1 MRHLRLHYLAGYA
14 MIGAITP
21 FFPEFL
27 RSGRGFDAAG
37 IGTIFAASQVGIM
50 VAPVL
55 LTWLADR
62 RVSPRVLSAVV
73 FAGSIASLVGLWS
86 SASFVGNLFFYVVFG
101 FAFAALFPSMDGL
114 YFAVQRRRSAE
125 GLATPP
131 YHRIRVLGTI
141 GFIVPSAVLLAL
153 VPAGGGLEVILPV
166 AVGFAV
172 LALINCAWLPDPRGG
187 EVKETKADTIP
198 TADAA
203 RTLFGGKTVLFC
215 LGVACVQLS
224 HMGYYV
230 FYPVHLVQ
238 SLGLDGR
245 WLGAVSTLGV
255 VAEAVLLL
263 GFGWFTQRLGLVRML
278 TLGAVLTGV
287 RLAAIATASDAAWAI
302 AANLLHG
309 PIILGTLVAPVV
321 YINRL
326 AGDSFRNSMQ
336 GVFVVAV
343 TGPSKILGN
352 LLAGWL
358 AGHDTRWVFACG
370 VATACMAALLFSR
383 LGSDPVEETR
393 QS

>member
-1 MRHLRLHYLAGYA
+1 MLHLRLHYLAGYA

-73 FAGSIASLVGLWS
+73 FAVSIASLVGLWS

-114 YFAVQRRRSAE
+114 YFAVQRRRSVE
-125 GLATPP
+125 GLSTPP
-131 YHRIRVLGTI
+131 YHRIRVLGTV

-153 VPAGGGLEVILPV
+153 VPAGGSLAVILPV

-187 EVKETKADTIP
+187 DAKETKADTIP

-203 RTLFGGKTVLFC
+203 RVLFGGKTILFC

-245 WLGAVSTLGV
+245 WLGSVSTLGV
-255 VAEAVLLL
+255 VTEAMLLL
-263 GFGWFTQRLGLVRML
+263 GFGWLTLRLGLVRML
-278 TLGAVLTGV
+278 TIGAVLTAV
-287 RLAAIATASDAAWAI
+287 RLAAIGLAPDAAWAI
-302 AANLLHG
+302 AANVLHG

-343 TGPSKILGN
+343 TGPSKIVGN

-358 AGHDTRWVFACG
+358 AGHETRWVFASG
-370 VATACMAALLFSR
+370 VATACMAAVLFSR

-393 QS
+393 TS